1 MKKDPLAHLQAQKK
15 LKKSVGPR
23 PFWPRACWSHFGP
36 FRVLTTPVC
45 TESKFFLPKF
55 TSNQPSIKGNYHR
68 FDLKN
73 PQGISSHI
81 QFWAENHLFWLFV
94 RNDSPRDRVS
104 PKILAHRL
112 NRIPTSYSFGQ
123 VFKFKIFRQLQIGP
137 YTTLFEF
144 LEIWT
149 LKRLSNQ
156 LLLSLWVV
164 GRRYTWGSPSVL
176 RRIHTF

>member
-36 FRVLTTPVC
+36 FRVLTTPGVHRV
-45 TESKFFLPKF
+45 KIFFAQIYKQSTFYQGKLPK
-55 TSNQPSIKGNYHR
+55 IW
-68 FDLKN
+68 LKN

-112 NRIPTSYSFGQ
+112 NSIPTSCSFGQ
-123 VFKFKIFRQLQIGP
+123 AIKFKIFRQLQIGP

-144 LEIWT
+144 LQIWT
-149 LKRLSNQ
+149 LK
-156 LLLSLWVV
+156 
-164 GRRYTWGSPSVL
+164 GSCREVCH
-176 RRIHTF
+176 IFQTDI